1 MVADILPT
9 PKPKKYWTERA
20 AKLEEFR
27 DRYPEANN
35 HFIWAFMTLTDQ
47 ELGVIRD
54 SEVGTVNK
62 QIWPEMSVNDLV
74 SRYKQDSDLHEIFL
88 KEVFRKRSD
97 MDGPKAYD
105 KWNVHMSYHCK
116 STASGSSG
124 SARYK
129 IEIGNYRQF
138 DSKVWDYRTN
148 KRDLFEQHKLASAR
162 IERMKSI
169 SIDDVFEGIKRM
181 KQGLPPKGTKTA
193 LDETQK
199 FVIAASNKPLEI
211 PIPQMS
217 DEDIAKQIKAIEPN
231 SFDGITGFGRNLQS
245 DVAKAIQQISE
256 YFIQHSARP
265 AETLDR
271 VEQIMQTNA
280 EINPSTLLP
289 AMPRNA
295 FNRAAGRIFGVR
307 LVKPEDMPFA
317 QIVAMASDLPERADN
332 DDKHYS
338 HDLKIVDHAV
348 KICTAYAD
356 IMDRAAKAFEA
367 DKDRLIQIDEDK
379 PLALG
384 LASSAVP
391 ELFETRVTEL
401 AVSVQFLNNQA
412 GRFGQIGRTIGHTRN
427 QLGRMAALSHTVQI
441 PALDAIQAFNLYQLK
456 RLSAFGRN
464 VDDKVMEQLQ
474 INSQAAAEIP
484 YSTGDV
490 VLGNLDAA
498 RDRLND
504 TFATLSR
511 QFKGD
516 MDGQKELA
524 REIGDETTQH
534 LLGSASKPKP

>member
-1 MVADILPT
+1 MVASPLPV
-9 PKPKKYWTERA
+9 PKPKEYYTKRA

-27 DRYPEANN
+27 DRYPEDNEG
-35 HFIWAFMTLTDQ
+35 FIWAFMTLTDQ
-47 ELGVIRD
+47 KLGVIRAG
-54 SEVGTVNK
+54 ETGVKNK
-62 QIWPEMSVNDLV
+62 HIWPEMPSYDLV
-74 SRYKQDSDLHEIFL
+74 SRYKQDLNLCNLFL
-88 KEVFRKRSD
+88 KDIFKKRSD
-97 MDGPKAYD
+97 MEGPKAYD
-105 KWNVHMSYHCK
+105 KWNVHMEYHVQYTGGN
-116 STASGSSG
+116 SISV
-124 SARYK
+124 RYK
-129 IEIGNYRQF
+129 VEFDKYRQF
-138 DSKVWDYRTN
+138 DDESWSNRKN
-148 KRDLFEQHKLASAR
+148 KRELFEQHKLAF
-162 IERMKSI
+162 ERMETMKTI
-169 SIDDVFEGIKRM
+169 NIDAVFAGIERM
-181 KQGLPPKGTKTA
+181 KQGLPPKGTTTEIEEA
-193 LDETQK
+193 QK
-199 FVIAASNKPLEI
+199 FKLAASNKPLEI

-217 DEDIAKQIKAIEPN
+217 DEQIAEQIKAIEPN

-367 DKDRLIQIDEDK
+367 DKDRLIQIDENK

-391 ELFETRVTEL
+391 ELFETRITEL

-456 RLSAFGRN
+456 RLSAFGRS